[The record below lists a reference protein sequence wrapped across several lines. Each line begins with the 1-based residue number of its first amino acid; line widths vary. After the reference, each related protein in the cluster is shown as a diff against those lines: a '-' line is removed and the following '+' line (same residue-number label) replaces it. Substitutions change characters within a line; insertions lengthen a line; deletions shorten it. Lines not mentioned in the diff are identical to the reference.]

1 MGVLAATLEAAG
13 MTTYLPQRDGVEAYV
28 LRHADR
34 LGSLLPAALRRVVD
48 RAIFALDVYEI
59 VERCDVLVF
68 NMNGRVPDEGAAVEA
83 GMAMAVGRPV
93 VLYKRDARSAFGSAD
108 NAMITQLSR
117 RPPVRDLTR
126 LPEAV
131 RAALGTQLH
140 TDPTLPP
147 DLAAAVAA
155 GARVRRLLDH
165 LPAAAPLDRHAAELI
180 ARALAAGAGFSNSE
194 SFQ

>member
-1 MGVLAATLEAAG
+1 MGVLAATLEGAG

-28 LRHADR
+28 LRHADS
-34 LGSLLPAALRRVVD
+34 LGTLLPAALRRVID
-48 RAIFALDVYEI
+48 HAIFALDVFEL

-93 VLYKRDARSAFGSAD
+93 VLYKRDVRSAFGSAD

-117 RPPVRDLTR
+117 RPPVRDLAR

-131 RAALGTQLH
+131 RAASAARPSFAPH
-140 TDPTLPP
+140 LPP
-147 DLAAAVAA
+147 ELAAAVAA

-165 LPAAAPLDRHAAELI
+165 LPAAAPLDRDAAELI
-180 ARALAAGAGFSNSE
+180 AQALEAGAGFSNSE